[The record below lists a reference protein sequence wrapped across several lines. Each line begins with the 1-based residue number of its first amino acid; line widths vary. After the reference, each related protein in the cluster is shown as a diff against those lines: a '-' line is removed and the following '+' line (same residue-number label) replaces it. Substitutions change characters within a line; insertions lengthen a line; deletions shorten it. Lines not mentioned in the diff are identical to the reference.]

1 MKANGYDAETKELR
15 QLADLDPAIVEKFRD
30 YLAKE
35 TKFQQTIQL
44 PLDEHIYI
52 QDLSE
57 LAKVVNLIY
66 DNKGNIPLNDLF
78 SLHDH
83 VKEELDKM
91 LEDASKR
98 LASSPAERLA
108 EIKEEIAR
116 IKVMQRSPEAIVDL
130 EIKRYLYLNGLDVPA
145 KQFLALEELE
155 PEIRESFLEF
165 LAEIDSAGE
174 LKTVQNMNPF
184 EVGNLKLAIHVIED
198 TIKRRPQA

>member
-44 PLDEHIYI
+44 PLDENIYI
-52 QDLSE
+52 EDLSE

-66 DNKGNIPLNDLF
+66 QNKGNIPLNELF

-91 LEDASKR
+91 LEDANKR
-98 LASSPAERLA
+98 LATSPAEKLA
-108 EIKEEIAR
+108 EIREEIAR
-116 IKVMQRSPEAIVDL
+116 IKVMQRSPEAVVDL

-145 KQFLALEELE
+145 KQFLALEDLE
-155 PEIRESFLEF
+155 PDLKDSFLSF
-165 LAEIDSAGE
+165 LGEIGGEGE
-174 LKTVQNMNPF
+174 LKRVPSMNPF
-184 EVGNLKLAIHVIED
+184 EVGDLKLAIHIIED
-198 TIKRRPQA
+198 TIKRKPQA